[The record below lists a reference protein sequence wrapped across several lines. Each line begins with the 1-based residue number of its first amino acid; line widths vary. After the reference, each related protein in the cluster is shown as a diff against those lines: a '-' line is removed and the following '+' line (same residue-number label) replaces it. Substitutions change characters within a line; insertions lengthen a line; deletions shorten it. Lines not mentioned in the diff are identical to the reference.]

1 MTIFFRTQGRGCYL
15 PGIVVEATELRP
27 LESWIH
33 LPRLVFFRY
42 FRIYFVV
49 ANCIGEIFLA
59 PDKNSACQKNP
70 SVNDLRGVETLRDGG
85 FFFLAL
91 H

>member
-33 LPRLVFFRY
+33 LPRLVFSV
-42 FRIYFVV
+42 I
-49 ANCIGEIFLA
+49 
-59 PDKNSACQKNP
+59 SAFISWSPTASAK
-70 SVNDLRGVETLRDGG
+70 
-85 FFFLAL
+85 FFGS
-91 H
+91 